1 MQPTWT
7 SGRLENDFR
16 YFYFT
21 GELCPELSPLSTS
34 VFFSH
39 EIVSHLRKTNYVLAA
54 IISCK
59 IFRKEFSEELPLRSL
74 ESEDRLVQSVL
85 FLPFFN
91 TSGIVPFFHLCKSTI
106 FSGPNIE
113 GGEKDEISGLPVEI
127 ITKIMAYLDVKDL
140 CRCAQ
145 VNKQLNKIVY
155 SSVLWRTLRP
165 SNWAKG
171 DWRFGEGLTS
181 EDCNCDCPPNF
192 NMLAYKE

>member
-1 MQPTWT
+1 MNVWT
-7 SGRLENDFR
+7 PWKWFQIFLFYGRVVARAQSAFHLS
-16 YFYFT
+16 FYFT
-21 GELCPELSPLSTS
+21 RNCFSPPEN
-34 VFFSH
+34 
-39 EIVSHLRKTNYVLAA
+39 NYVLPA

-59 IFRKEFSEELPLRSL
+59 IFRKECSEELPLWSL
-74 ESEDRLVQSVL
+74 ESEDRLAQSVL

-91 TSGIVPFFHLCKSTI
+91 ISGNVLFFHLCKSTI
-106 FSGPNIE
+106 FSGSKIE

-145 VNKQLNKIVY
+145 VSKQLNKIVY

-171 DWRFGEGLTS
+171 DWRFGDGLTS